1 MVHHR
6 PRLNQRRVPLLRL
19 KAPHHHGEGGVGRD
33 AELRTNR
40 LAASRL
46 IEALQVDAV
55 IDATDRRGVA
65 PLGDQLPDDGVA
77 HRNKAVDLGG
87 DALQQLTV
95 RRRPEAA
102 RVHGGDHV
110 GAVPG
115 ALLHNVERGHSHN
128 LGAVHVGMEH
138 LRVERNESI
147 SQEFSRALITWL
159 LNHFG
164 GVSQALKAGHGAAVR
179 ERDDVGF
186 VARWVK
192 AQNGAHH
199 ALLCATVRTS
209 REQLH
214 HAQSRAVWERPLWRT
229 AATVLACRWST
240 HALHSLRCTHCAGTV
255 IINTSTSA
263 APTSYL

>member
-19 KAPHHHGEGGVGRD
+19 KAPHHHGEWCIGRN